1 MVIGKTAI
9 YLPLRMKFLLVAA
22 GVAVAALGSALW
34 AINYQLESRM
44 AAQIATMLTGAE
56 STFVTW
62 KGEQEKHLLA
72 EARIVAHDPRFFAA
86 VAEGDEATAEPTARE
101 FQEMAGSDLFLVCD
115 RKGRR
120 LAYLGTSG
128 SAISLEWPSFI
139 PPRELTVR
147 WDGKLYL
154 LQTQAVTVG
163 PDTIGFVALG
173 MRVDE
178 ELAQTMSRVAG
189 ADVLFFD
196 SKGIFG
202 STLSK
207 SQSLDH
213 VRELKSRTPHP
224 GSSEPQLIRI
234 AGERILCR
242 VGHLGESE
250 NASYAVIMSLDERLE
265 PQIADLR
272 STMLWVGSLA
282 LLFAFAVSWSVARR
296 VTALVPKLVA
306 AVEAVSRGNY
316 DQVVR
321 HEGHD
326 ELRAVADAVDR
337 MRHELAAQIEAI
349 RSANEEKIA
358 SERLAVVGKM
368 SSTIIHDFKTPMQVI
383 RTAVELSSG
392 PDIRPE
398 KREQYAQMIM
408 RELDRMVNMA
418 HDLLSFA
425 RGERRMSRTELDVTE
440 FLNLAIPAWRQVCDP
455 KGIQLNYDCSIP
467 PTRIAI
473 DQDKIRRALDNI
485 VINATEAMASGGT
498 ITVLCGRSHNDVII
512 AVRDTG
518 PGIPVEIQSAIF
530 EPFATFGKAKG
541 SGLGLAM
548 AKKAVEDHGGSITLA
563 SKPGTGTTFT
573 IALPI
578 GPGTAQAE
586 PDKQGEHR
594 HATVLA

>member
-1 MVIGKTAI
+1 M
-9 YLPLRMKFLLVAA
+9 YLPLRIKFLLVAA

-34 AINYQLESRM
+34 AVNYQLESRM

-56 STFVTW
+56 STFITW
-62 KGEQEKHLLA
+62 KGEQEKHLQA

-86 VAEGDEATAEPTARE
+86 VAEGDEATTEPTARE
-101 FQEMAGSDLFLVCD
+101 FQEMAGSDIFLVCD

-128 SAISLEWPSFI
+128 SAITLDWPAHV
-139 PPRELTVR
+139 PPQEESVR

-154 LQTQAVTVG
+154 LKSQALTVG
-163 PDTIGFVALG
+163 PDTIGYVALG
-173 MRVDE
+173 LRVDE
-178 ELAQTMSRVAG
+178 ELAQTMGRVAG

-196 SKGIFG
+196 NKGVFG
-202 STLSK
+202 STLSTN
-207 SQSLDH
+207 QSLDY
-213 VRELKSRTPHP
+213 VRELKSRDLQTESP
-224 GSSEPQLIRI
+224 EPELITVS
-234 AGERILCR
+234 GERILCR
-242 VGHLGESE
+242 VGRLGKSD

-296 VTALVPKLVA
+296 VTARVPQLVA
-306 AVEAVSRGNY
+306 AVEAVSHGNY
-316 DQVVR
+316 DKVVR

-337 MRHELAAQIEAI
+337 MRHDLAAQIEAI
-349 RSANEEKIA
+349 KAANDEKIA

-392 PDIRPE
+392 ADVRQE
-398 KREQYAQMIM
+398 KREHYAQMIM

-425 RGERRMSRTELDVTE
+425 RGERRMNRTEVDTIE
-440 FLNLAIPAWRQVCDP
+440 FLDLAVNAWRQICSA
-455 KGIQLNYDCSIP
+455 KGIQLTYEC
-467 PTRIAI
+467 PTASTRVAI

-485 VINATEAMASGGT
+485 VINATEAMANGGVL
-498 ITVLCGRSHNDVII
+498 TVSCRPLPHDVEI

-548 AKKAVEDHGGSITLA
+548 AKKAVEDHGGRIALDSA
-563 SKPGTGTTFT
+563 PGTGTTFT
-573 IALPI
+573 ITLPI
-578 GPGTAQAE
+578 GPGSGQNSPAME
-586 PDKQGEHR
+586 GKQQ
-594 HATVLA
+594 HATALA